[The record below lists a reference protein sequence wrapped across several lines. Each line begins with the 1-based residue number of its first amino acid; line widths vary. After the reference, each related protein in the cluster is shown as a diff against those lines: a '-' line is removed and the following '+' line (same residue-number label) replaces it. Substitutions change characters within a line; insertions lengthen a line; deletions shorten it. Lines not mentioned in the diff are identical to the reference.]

1 MNNPPRTTQRR
12 QANRSIRHT
21 RSAQHVQ
28 RILNLLGLLS
38 VLLLCGCHS
47 GQTRFTLKGDVPL
60 AGGDT
65 LLVYGYDEWFD
76 RVDTVVARHG
86 RFTFTFAPDT
96 VTPLWVAFPNG
107 HREMVFAEKGT
118 VTTLSGDTAAEG
130 RLTIAGGHQ
139 NALLAEFRAM
149 LRDTVLTTGQYQHR
163 VDTFITGHPYDE
175 VSVFLLKE
183 TFVRTA
189 EPQVSE
195 IRGLMNKMSGNLQDN
210 VTIIDLK
217 NRTNGLKT
225 FASNAVLSNY
235 HLKDTVGKE
244 LNTNHHR
251 DTCMLITFWASWNA
265 ESRRH
270 QAEYRAL
277 ADTFAGRPF
286 VIMGVS
292 LDNDRETWLRAVR
305 EDSLTWTQGNG
316 FQGWN
321 LDMLRQLGVTRLP
334 ANVLLNPQRRVIF
347 ADLHGEDLYNRINQ
361 VVKAEEE
368 RIEAIRKAEELRKKE
383 KNKKKR

>member
-1 MNNPPRTTQRR
+1 MNAHGTTQKGP
-12 QANRSIRHT
+12 AYRSIRLISPT
-21 RSAQHVQ
+21 RLTQAARTVLS
-28 RILNLLGLLS
+28 LLA
-38 VLLLCGCHS
+38 VLLLCCCHS
-47 GQTRFTLKGDVPL
+47 GRTRFTLKGDVPL

-65 LLVYGYDEWFD
+65 LLVYGNDEWFD

-86 RFTFTFAPDT
+86 HFTFTFSPDT

-118 VTTLSGDTAAEG
+118 VTTLTGDTAAEG
-130 RLTIAGGHQ
+130 RLTITGGYQ
-139 NALLAEFRAM
+139 NALLAEFRGM
-149 LRDTVLTTGQYQHR
+149 LRDTVLTPRQYQHC

-175 VSVFLLKE
+175 VSVFLLQE
-183 TFVRTA
+183 AFVRTA

-210 VTIIDLK
+210 VAIIDLK
-217 NRTNGLKT
+217 NRTNSLKSIT
-225 FASNAVLSNY
+225 SNAVLSNY

-244 LNTNHHR
+244 LNTNNFR
-251 DTCMLITFWASWNA
+251 DTCMLMTFWASWNA

-277 ADTFAGRPF
+277 VDTFAGRPF
-286 VIMGVS
+286 VVMGVS

-321 LDMLRQLGVTRLP
+321 LDVLRQLGVTRLP
-334 ANVLLNPQRRVIF
+334 ANVFLNPQRRVLF
-347 ADLHGEDLYNRINQ
+347 TDLHGDDLYNRIHQ
-361 VVKAEEE
+361 TVKVEEE
-368 RIEAIRKAEELRKKE
+368 RIEAAKKAEELRKKE